1 MTLGTQ
7 VSLAIENARLRDQE
21 KEIAIVTERNRLA
34 RDLHDA
40 VTQTLFSATLIAEVL
55 PKVWEKNQNEGIKRL
70 AELRQLTR
78 GALAEMRTL
87 LLELRPSAL
96 KDASYSDLL
105 RQLCDAL
112 NGRSRIPIDLFI
124 ENEPDL
130 PVEIKIAFYRI
141 TQEAFNNIAKHADAT
156 NVSIRL
162 YETGNCVNLEIND
175 DGKGMDQNNVP
186 SNHLG
191 LGIMKERAF
200 NINAKLEIISELGI
214 GTKVI
219 LSWEQFL

>member
-7 VSLAIENARLRDQE
+7 VSLAIENARLRDHE
-21 KEIAIVTERNRLA
+21 KEIAIATERNRLA

-55 PKVWEKNQNEGIKRL
+55 PKVWEKNRPEGVKRL

-96 KDASYSDLL
+96 KDAPYADLL

-112 NGRSRIPIDLFI
+112 NGKSRIPIELHI

-141 TQEAFNNIAKHADAT
+141 TQEAFNNIAKHANAT
-156 NVSIRL
+156 QVVIHL
-162 YETGNCVNLEIND
+162 YEADNFVNLEIKDN
-175 DGKGMDQNNVP
+175 GKGMDQENVP

-191 LGIMKERAF
+191 IGIMKERAF
-200 NINAKLEIISELGI
+200 NINAEIKIESKP
-214 GTKVI
+214 GTGTSI
-219 LSWEQFL
+219 LLSWMKSF